1 MDDDKD
7 DKSIVEKTIAA
18 VKDIAT
24 IASDAAKKAMEP
36 EPLKPGEQIVAY
48 MPMVNDGL
56 LADPMMPPF
65 VLAPRRKKSTSKKV
79 PKKSAKKAAK
89 TTKKT
94 AKRATA
100 KKTKSAAGRKAVRKK
115 KAPKKVAKKKKAK
128 KSKR

>member
-56 LADPMMPPF
+56 LADPMPPF